1 MKISEKR
8 MEEILPQN
16 IKDSELLSL
25 ASKKV
30 LAALLDWY
38 LNSEAKTTKV
48 VIISNKI
55 LCSIAGVGGTSL
67 QESLRELNDYNLVTR
82 TIGTKLGDAS
92 KYNINFKNLVKPLQ
106 KQTFE
111 SLFSEELEEAK
122 SQETPISTIVKNS
135 IVENSIVKNSIVKN
149 RTVQSSIEQTS
160 TDKLSTDNK
169 YFQEFKGF
177 VDENLVGE
185 NESELINKRV
195 EISNNLK
202 KKEIEIGK
210 TMCNRC
216 SSYLNRKFEEAVAS
230 I

>member
-135 IVENSIVKNSIVKN
+135 IVENSIVKN
-149 RTVQSSIEQTS
+149 RTVQS
-160 TDKLSTDNK
+160 L
-169 YFQEFKGF
+169 
-177 VDENLVGE
+177 
-185 NESELINKRV
+185 
-195 EISNNLK
+195 
-202 KKEIEIGK
+202 
-210 TMCNRC
+210 
-216 SSYLNRKFEEAVAS
+216 
-230 I
+230 